1 MRSRFAI
8 LTLLLAAATAMA
20 QTQPAQNSSSQSPA
34 QSGAQTS
41 ASSSSS
47 QTPSKPGGH
56 KVLQAKSQDEMK
68 AYQDASTKTDPA
80 QMEAAADAFAAKYP
94 NSDLRAALYIRAMNG
109 YGQANNSEK
118 VIAMGRKAIAA
129 DPTNPIPLVQ
139 VGSALAE
146 GTRDTDMDRDQRLAE
161 AAKDAQG
168 AIDNINN
175 LMAPPDAPAERV
187 AAVKASI
194 VTMAYDTLGMVD
206 LSKKD
211 YAGAEQQLQKAVEV
225 SKAQPEAVVFLR
237 LSVAQD
243 QLKKYPQALDS
254 ATKAEQYAPPGSA
267 AQNLAKQQQGR
278 LQKLMAGASPAPSGT
293 APCCGCPGNS
303 CTGTDAACADGPEYA
318 AALRRKDND
327 GFNPQYR
334 RFKPSNPN
342 ELRTS

>member
-1 MRSRFAI
+1 
-8 LTLLLAAATAMA
+8 MA
-20 QTQPAQNSSSQSPA
+20 QTQPAPNSSSQSPA

-41 ASSSSS
+41 PSSSSS
-47 QTPSKPGGH
+47 QTPPSKPGGH
-56 KVLQAKSQDEMK
+56 KVLQAKTQDEMK

-94 NSDLRAALYIRAMNG
+94 NSDLRAALYIRAMNA

-161 AAKDAQG
+161 AAKYAQG

-175 LMAPPDAPAERV
+175 LMAPPDAPADRV

-206 LSKKD
+206 LDKKD
-211 YAGAEQQLQKAVEV
+211 YAGAEQQLQRAVEV
-225 SKAQPEAVVFLR
+225 SKAQPEAVVYLR

-243 QLKKYPQALDS
+243 QLKQYPQALDS
-254 ATKAEQYAPPGSA
+254 AIKAEQYSPPGSA
-267 AQNLAKQQQGR
+267 AQNLAKQQQAR

-293 APCCGCPGNS
+293 A
-303 CTGTDAACADGPEYA
+303 
-318 AALRRKDND
+318 
-327 GFNPQYR
+327 
-334 RFKPSNPN
+334 
-342 ELRTS
+342 

>member
-20 QTQPAQNSSSQSPA
+20 QTQPAPNSSSQSPA

-41 ASSSSS
+41 PSSSSS
-47 QTPSKPGGH
+47 QTPPSKPGGH
-56 KVLQAKSQDEMK
+56 KVLQAKTQDEMK

-94 NSDLRAALYIRAMNG
+94 NSDLRAALYIRAMNA

-161 AAKDAQG
+161 AAKYAQG

-175 LMAPPDAPAERV
+175 LMAPPDAPADRV

-206 LSKKD
+206 LDKKD

-225 SKAQPEAVVFLR
+225 SKAQPEAVVYLR

-243 QLKKYPQALDS
+243 QLKQYPQALDS
-254 ATKAEQYAPPGSA
+254 AIKAEQYSPPGSA
-267 AQNLAKQQQGR
+267 AQNLAKQQQAR

-293 APCCGCPGNS
+293 APAPGAPA
-303 CTGTDAACADGPEYA
+303 TPAPAQTPPAQTA
-318 AALRRKDND
+318 
-327 GFNPQYR
+327 
-334 RFKPSNPN
+334 PN
-342 ELRTS
+342 TPPH